1 MKQEEIK
8 ELSLDDLKDRL
19 SEEIGFLRKTKLHH
33 AVSPVENPQIIK
45 ESRRTVARLNTE
57 VRKREIEAAKNNL

>member
-19 SEEIGFLRKTKLHH
+19 IEEVSFLQKTKLHH

-45 ESRRTVARLNTE
+45 QSRRTVARIKTE
-57 VRKREIEAAKNNL
+57 LRNRELQTAK

>member
-19 SEEIGFLRKTKLHH
+19 NEEKSFLQKTKLHH

-45 ESRRTVARLNTE
+45 ASRRTVARLNTE
-57 VRKREIEAAKNNL
+57 LRARELEAAKK